1 MDTVISSSSASLP
14 AVSVRTVAASIS
26 ASASLPLPP
35 HCHWSAPR
43 QRLYYSGRRRS
54 RRRRF
59 WNSSSSSSAVPQ
71 FTVTCG
77 AGITEINESQFKD
90 TVLKANRP
98 VLVEF
103 VANWCGPCRLIA
115 PAMESLA
122 QVSSL
127 PLICHFCCV
136 SLLVG
141 NISNCFMIV
150 ESICLNANRM
160 VNGGSLEEVI
170 YL

>member
-54 RRRRF
+54 RRRF

-127 PLICHFCCV
+127 PLICHFFCV

-141 NISNCFMIV
+141 NISNCFMFV